1 VFGRLFGNLFE
12 KVGKAQKVL
21 LPRARTTT
29 AEEGDARVVRRWVVR
44 LYGCFGSSCGG
55 LVMRGYEGAWCR
67 QGKGVWCRQGKGV
80 YEKRRE
86 EKSKTPWTKT
96 QGRNMHVVF

>member
-1 VFGRLFGNLFE
+1 MFGRLFGNLFE

-55 LVMRGYEGAWCR
+55 LVMRGYEGAR
-67 QGKGVWCRQGKGV
+67 CRQGKGV